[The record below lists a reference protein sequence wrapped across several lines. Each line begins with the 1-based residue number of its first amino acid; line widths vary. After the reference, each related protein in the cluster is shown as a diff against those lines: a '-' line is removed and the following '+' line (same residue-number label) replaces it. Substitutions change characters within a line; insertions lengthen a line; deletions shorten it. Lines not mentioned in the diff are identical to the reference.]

1 VEVGFEEGDKNPSVL
16 QYLSVEADC
25 RRDDRVSYPTPP
37 IFIKLKSGL
46 TNNKLWE
53 QQFFRV
59 SEEWECPEG
68 IVVREN
74 RMMPQSWRLLQPDRC
89 EPPSISI
96 TNRED
101 VGRISDWSEARVKA
115 EKFEEID
122 FNTLVT
128 DETMR

>member
-1 VEVGFEEGDKNPSVL
+1 
-16 QYLSVEADC
+16 
-25 RRDDRVSYPTPP
+25 
-37 IFIKLKSGL
+37 
-46 TNNKLWE
+46 
-53 QQFFRV
+53 V

-74 RMMPQSWRLLQPDRC
+74 RLSWRLLQPVRC
-89 EPPSISI
+89 EPTSISI